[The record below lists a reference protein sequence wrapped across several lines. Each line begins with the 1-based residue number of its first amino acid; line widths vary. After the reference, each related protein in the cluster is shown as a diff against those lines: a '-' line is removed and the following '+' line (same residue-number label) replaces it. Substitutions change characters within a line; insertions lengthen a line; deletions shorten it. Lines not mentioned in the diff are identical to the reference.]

1 MNTDSADK
9 LGIEVNTD
17 SADKLG
23 IEVAEDLRPASK
35 HNWCTEILAWNVD
48 KHFSQISFWPYKHG
62 EAGVIF

>member
-23 IEVAEDLRPASK
+23 IEVAEDLRLASK
-35 HNWCTEILAWNVD
+35 HN
-48 KHFSQISFWPYKHG
+48 
-62 EAGVIF
+62 